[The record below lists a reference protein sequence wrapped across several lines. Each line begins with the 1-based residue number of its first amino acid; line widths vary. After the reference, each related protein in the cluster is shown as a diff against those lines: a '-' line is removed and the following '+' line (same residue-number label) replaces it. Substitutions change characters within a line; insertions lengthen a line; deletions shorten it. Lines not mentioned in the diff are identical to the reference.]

1 MLFSNCLFRESMVDQ
16 LQNMS
21 HEFNLPQV
29 PLLFRLGPAV
39 DLTARAMA
47 FSPAHFP
54 ASSFTGEAQGVWE
67 AEIITG
73 PLLPF
78 RENTESEVQN
88 WHLRELLSV
97 NTSPVRS
104 ALPSFTYCMW
114 KTSQS
119 HRAGRWWSWYV
130 VLHLSGPPDSC
141 LFRVHPLWWK
151 KTRTHTNLI

>member
-1 MLFSNCLFRESMVDQ
+1 MVDQ

-21 HEFNLPQV
+21 HEFNPPQV
-29 PLLFRLGPAV
+29 PLLLRLGPAV

-54 ASSFTGEAQGVWE
+54 ASSFTGEAQGMGG

-78 RENTESEVQN
+78 RENAESEAQN
-88 WHLRELLSV
+88 WHLRDFLSV

-104 ALPSFTYCMW
+104 ALSSFTYCM
-114 KTSQS
+114 
-119 HRAGRWWSWYV
+119 
-130 VLHLSGPPDSC
+130 
-141 LFRVHPLWWK
+141 
-151 KTRTHTNLI
+151 